1 MSVDEPTKPSPLT
14 QALFEER
21 FRMWK
26 DLMDTSEELLLAG
39 LRHKIGPDGDLNAAY
54 AEWIRQDNE
63 RRWREKY
70 RQYKTNDDV

>member
-1 MSVDEPTKPSPLT
+1 
-14 QALFEER
+14 
-21 FRMWK
+21 MWK